1 MLLMPKQMRLHPQS
15 TVKSKI
21 LPIAF
26 VEDIP
31 VKALMPNLVQL
42 YQKSGFF
49 ESKIL
54 PIVPKVF
61 AGETVFD
68 WIFGVYEDNFHNSGL
83 DYGYPR
89 IA

>member
-1 MLLMPKQMRLHPQS
+1 
-15 TVKSKI
+15 
-21 LPIAF
+21 
-26 VEDIP
+26 
-31 VKALMPNLVQL
+31 MPNLVQL

-49 ESKIL
+49 KSKIL

-89 IA
+89 IAWNTTVEELKWFQQSL